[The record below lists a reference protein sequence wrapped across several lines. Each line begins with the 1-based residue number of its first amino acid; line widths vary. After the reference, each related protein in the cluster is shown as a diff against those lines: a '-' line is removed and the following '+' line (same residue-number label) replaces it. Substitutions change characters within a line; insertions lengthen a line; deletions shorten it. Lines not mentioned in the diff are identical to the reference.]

1 MLGEPAG
8 VRLLVCTL
16 VCVVGACAGPR
27 ASGTPAPIELVISA
41 ERQLNPDEEG
51 HSLPTTLRI
60 YQLKGA
66 EKLEAAEFDQLYRNE
81 KETLGETLLRVDEIA
96 LSPGGSLRKLLP
108 RDPAAHALAAVAIF
122 RRPSGTGWRAIE
134 PLPESGAP
142 RVAFT
147 VENYRIERGETRSST

>member
-1 MLGEPAG
+1 MTEIGFPSRSRAFGSECGVTRCQLRTERGNKVAMLGKPAG
-8 VRLLVCTL
+8 VRLLVCAL
-16 VCVVGACAGPR
+16 ACVVGACAGPR
-27 ASGTPAPIELVISA
+27 GCGTPAPIELVISA

-66 EKLEAAEFDQLYRNE
+66 EKLEPAEFDQIYRNE

-108 RDPAAHALAAVAIF
+108 RDPAAHA
-122 RRPSGTGWRAIE
+122 
-134 PLPESGAP
+134 
-142 RVAFT
+142 
-147 VENYRIERGETRSST
+147 